1 MNEISAMPSNI
12 ALWLSEREELS
23 GIKFLTEFPPVKKAV
38 PLRKVTVAVGIRKI
52 EIEDAFAQSDSENV
66 LGENEYC
73 RQALITL
80 RFSIHAPYSM
90 GGGKCHETF
99 ADIIDCLTFDS
110 GLNVTSSGCE
120 EISADRQT
128 EALVLCAYADVR
140 ANLCPAQSGNIDFP
154 SFLDKTLLCGSHIRN
169 EDIHLSESQRLFLA
183 QPFVSG
189 AYYGTGASSRTISA
203 GFTPRAV
210 IILAGD
216 LPFSANDG
224 AYDKIYSAVAVT
236 GAGSMGAEITGGGF
250 TVRNGTSHAFSGA
263 YPALNEAGIA
273 YNYLALR

>member
-12 ALWLSEREELS
+12 ALWLSGREELS
-23 GIKFLTEFPPVKKAV
+23 DIKFLTEFPPVRKAV

-52 EIEDAFAQSDSENV
+52 EIEDAFEQSDEENV
-66 LGENEYC
+66 LSENEYC
-73 RQALITL
+73 RQAVITL
-80 RFSIHAPYSM
+80 RFSIHVPYSM

-140 ANLCPAQSGNIDFP
+140 ANLCPAQSGDIEFP

-169 EDIHLSESQRLFLA
+169 EDIHLSESQQLFLA

-189 AYYGTGASSRTISA
+189 SYYGTGASSRSISV
-203 GFTPRAV
+203 GFTPKAV

-216 LPFSANDG
+216 LPFSADDG
-224 AYDKIYSAVAVT
+224 AYDKVYSAVAVT

-250 TVRNGTSHAFSGA
+250 TIKNGSAYAFSGA
-263 YPALNEAGIA
+263 YPALNESGIA